1 MLNTKTHFTNRTKNV
16 CHRKI
21 RHEIDLNG
29 CRWKNVNHDDQ
40 RFIVWILS
48 STWNRQR
55 KKWNSRE
62 WNHASVCFVKWEHSC
77 TMRRLVL
84 MEFRFKI
91 IEIRFCNRF
100 AINLS
105 IIFSS
110 ISRILLVNSILFNIS
125 LGHFIK
131 MILIGNLR
139 QFEISISNKRW
150 TFSLYA
156 PKSIEFLKHYDLAM

>member
-1 MLNTKTHFTNRTKNV
+1 MSSKNPARDWFKWLPMEKRELWWSALYCLN
-16 CHRKI
+16 
-21 RHEIDLNG
+21 
-29 CRWKNVNHDDQ
+29 
-40 RFIVWILS
+40 FIKYMES
-48 STWNRQR
+48 AEK